1 MPISFK
7 PMNFSLFK
15 NSQTRLFERSIFF
28 GLFPLGI
35 FSENSLPCFQPIS
48 TPYNSNIR
56 GDIALKHG
64 SVFGDF

>member
-35 FSENSLPCFQPIS
+35 FSKNFLPYFQPIYH
-48 TPYNSNIR
+48 PYNSNIE
-56 GDIALKHG
+56 GDIAQKHG
-64 SVFGDF
+64 RKFGDF